1 MAAPV
6 LLVKYGVD
14 VPFTLAELNANFEKL
29 AASINSLAAEPLIQ
43 FSAVPGVPSGAMPQT
58 GGAFSGA
65 ISAPSMQVG
74 PSGGP
79 FALVVDQNLAATQAA
94 RGAVKQAAP
103 VANTAPAQGAG
114 YVQADVQAIIT
125 ELRAVKTALVNAGLM
140 AP

>member
-6 LLVKYGVD
+6 LLTKFGVD
-14 VPFTLAELNANFEKL
+14 VPFSLSELNANFERLVATINALSVTPL
-29 AASINSLAAEPLIQ
+29 AQ
-43 FSAVPGVPSGAMPQT
+43 FSAVPGVPSGAMPTT

-65 ISAPSMQVG
+65 VSAPSVLIG
-74 PSGGP
+74 PPGGP
-79 FALVVDQNLAATQAA
+79 FAVAVDQNLAATQVA

-103 VANTAPAQGAG
+103 VADSAPPQTGA

-125 ELRAVKTALVNAGLM
+125 ELRAVKTALLNAGLM